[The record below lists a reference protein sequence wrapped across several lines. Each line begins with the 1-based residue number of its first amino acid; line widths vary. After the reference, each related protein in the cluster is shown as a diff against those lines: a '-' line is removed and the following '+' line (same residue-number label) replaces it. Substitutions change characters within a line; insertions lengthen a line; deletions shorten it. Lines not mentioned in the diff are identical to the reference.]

1 MHKTLLEIKV
11 IATQSAAYQFF
22 HKKPLFPTKNK
33 SHIYIMNMQNR
44 SRFNPHKVVFFVKF
58 NCSIIMFKYKLP
70 SPKKPNDK
78 AATIKKTP

>member
-1 MHKTLLEIKV
+1 
-11 IATQSAAYQFF
+11 
-22 HKKPLFPTKNK
+22 
-33 SHIYIMNMQNR
+33 MQNR